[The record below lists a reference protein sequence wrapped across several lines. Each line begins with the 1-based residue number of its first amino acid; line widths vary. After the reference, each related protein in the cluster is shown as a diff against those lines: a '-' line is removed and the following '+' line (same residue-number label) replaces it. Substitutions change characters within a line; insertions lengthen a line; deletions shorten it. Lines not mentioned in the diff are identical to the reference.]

1 MPRTVTIRLPD
12 KAYEIVRAAAEAD
25 RRSIAN
31 LIETAT
37 LRHLEEHSFMEA
49 VEAGDI
55 LSDREL
61 LRRLRAGHAQA
72 TARKGRFVRG
82 L

>member
-1 MPRTVTIRLPD
+1 MAKTVTIRLPD
-12 KAYEIVRAAAEAD
+12 EAYEIVRAAAEAD

-37 LRHLEEHSFMEA
+37 LRHLEEQSFVEPAEA
-49 VEAGDI
+49 REI
-55 LSDREL
+55 LSDRGL
-61 LRRLRAGHAQA
+61 LRRIRSGHAQA
-72 TARKGRFVRG
+72 AARKGRFVRG

>member
-12 KAYEIVRAAAEAD
+12 KAYEVVRAAAEAD

-37 LRHLEEHSFMEA
+37 LRHLEEQSFMEA
-49 VEAGDI
+49 AEAREI
-55 LSDREL
+55 LSDRGL
-61 LRRLRAGHAQA
+61 LRRLKTGHGEAV
-72 TARKGRFVRG
+72 ARKGRFVRG

>member
-12 KAYEIVRAAAEAD
+12 KAYEVVRAAAEAD

-37 LRHLEEHSFMEA
+37 LRHLEEQSFMEPA
-49 VEAGDI
+49 ESGEV
-55 LSDREL
+55 LSDRRL
-61 LRRLRAGHAQA
+61 LRRLKAGHAQA
-72 TARKGRFVRG
+72 AARKGRLVRG

>member
-12 KAYEIVRAAAEAD
+12 KSYEIVRAAAEAD

-37 LRHLEEHSFMEA
+37 LRYLEEESFMEA
-49 VEAGDI
+49 AEGREV
-55 LSDREL
+55 LSDRGL
-61 LRRLRAGHAQA
+61 LRRLKTGHAEA
-72 TARKGRFVRG
+72 MTRKGRFVRG